1 MTTQLPLTG
10 IRVLDFGRY
19 IAGPYCA
26 MLLADFGAEVIR
38 IERREGGED
47 RNVAPITEA
56 TDKPGEGPMFIGL
69 NRNKKGITLDPAHA
83 EAREIKRRL
92 ISSADV
98 VIANLPL
105 DVLQKLE
112 LDYESLTAI
121 KPDIILTRISAF
133 GHEGPYVNRVGFDPV
148 VQAMSGAMSLT
159 GFPGAPVRSVV
170 NFEDYGTALHAAFG
184 TMVALFERQKTG
196 RGQIV
201 DASLLATGVTFMQA
215 LLAERYVLDIVRT
228 QRGNTGFH
236 GAPADAYQTKDG
248 WVMVAVI
255 GQPMFKRWARL
266 VGRPDLIDDL
276 RCVDDLSRG
285 NNYELITEAM
295 NAWTK
300 ALTTEEAINQLEAAR
315 IPCGKVYALGEVF
328 DDPQVQARNLF
339 KFVDYPGSKKVVPLA
354 NTPVQLSETPGTV
367 RHRAPTLGEHTDE
380 VLSELGFGADEI
392 AEFRKAGVI

>member
-1 MTTQLPLTG
+1 M
-10 IRVLDFGRY
+10 DFGRY

-26 MLLADFGAEVIR
+26 MLLADMGAEVIR

-47 RNVAPITEA
+47 RNVAPITA
-56 TDKPGEGPMFIGL
+56 TGEGPMFLGL
-69 NRNKKGITLDPAHA
+69 NRNKKGITLDPAHP
-83 EAREIKRRL
+83 EAREIKLRL
-92 ISSADV
+92 IASADV
-98 VIANLPL
+98 VLANLPL
-105 DVLQKLE
+105 DVLEKLE

-121 KPDIILTRISAF
+121 KPDIILVRISAF

-236 GAPADAYQTKDG
+236 GAPADTYQTSDG

-266 VGRPDLIDDL
+266 VGRPDLIDDP
-276 RCVDDLSRG
+276 RCVDDLARG

-295 NAWTK
+295 NAWSQK
-300 ALTTEEAINQLEAAR
+300 RTTEEAIKQLEQSR
-315 IPCGKVYALGEVF
+315 IPCGKVYQLGEVF
-328 DDPQVQARNLF
+328 GDPQVQARNLF
-339 KFVDYPGSKKVVPLA
+339 KFVDYPGSEKAVPLS
-354 NTPVQLSETPGTV
+354 NTPVQLSETPGQI
-367 RHRAPTLGEHTDE
+367 RHRAPLLGEHTDE
-380 VLSELGFGADEI
+380 VLAELGFSAREI
-392 AEFRKAGVI
+392 AAFRLAGVI

>member
-1 MTTQLPLTG
+1 MQLPLAG

-47 RNVAPITEA
+47 RNVAPITQSNE
-56 TDKPGEGPMFIGL
+56 KPGEGPMFIGL
-69 NRNKKGITLDPAHA
+69 NRNKKGITLDPGHP

-92 ISSADV
+92 IASADV

-159 GFPGAPVRSVV
+159 GFPGPPVRSVV

-215 LLAERYVLDIVRT
+215 LLAERAVLDIVRT

-266 VGRPDLIDDL
+266 VGKPELIDDP
-276 RCVDDLSRG
+276 RCADDLARG

-295 NAWTK
+295 NAW
-300 ALTTEEAINQLEAAR
+300 ACLLTTEEAINQLEAAR
-315 IPCGKVYALGEVF
+315 IPCGRVYQPGEVF

-339 KFVDYPGSKKVVPLA
+339 KFVDYPGSEKAVPLA
-354 NTPVQLSETPGTV
+354 NTAVQLSETPGAI
-367 RHRAPTLGEHTDE
+367 RHRAPTVGEHTDE
-380 VLSELGFGADEI
+380 VLSELGFSADEV
-392 AEFRKAGVI
+392 EHFRLAGVI